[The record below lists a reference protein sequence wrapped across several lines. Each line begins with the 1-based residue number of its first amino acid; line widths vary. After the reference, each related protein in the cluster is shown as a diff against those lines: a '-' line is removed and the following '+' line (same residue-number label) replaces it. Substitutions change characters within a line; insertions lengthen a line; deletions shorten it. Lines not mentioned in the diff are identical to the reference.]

1 MEALGEVKQTL
12 FRIWENYLVTLRKYI
27 GYQKLNFPGTGK
39 NILGTVLLIRLL
51 ILTIQTMLMNLMVYW
66 KHIDVKSD
74 YIENDLGEI

>member
-1 MEALGEVKQTL
+1 MEALGEVKQSL

-27 GYQKLNFPGTGK
+27 RYQKLNFPGTGK
-39 NILGTVLLIRLL
+39 NILGTVLLIGLL